1 MLEEFQASLQKE
13 DVSPATV
20 QSYISDIKLFI
31 KWLEESS
38 GMKFKPEHLNDFE
51 IMQYRSH
58 LIAVKR
64 YKPSTV
70 NRKLSAIEKY
80 CRFLVANGL
89 IDKNPAEGVKQI
101 KDETKYGPPKSLTDQ
116 DVNRLRRMIHRLG
129 RKKDIAITE
138 LLLNTGIRVSELCN
152 LTMNDVE
159 ITERKGIIRVMGKG
173 RKYREVP
180 LNSEVRKY
188 LKEYLD
194 VRPYNTSE
202 YVFISQKTGTKM
214 TRTAIY
220 EMLKKYGELAG
231 IKVSPHMLRHTFAT
245 FSLRNK
251 GVDLRT
257 LQDLLGHEDLNT
269 TARYTKPT
277 MEDKARAVENIFD

>member
-1 MLEEFQASLQKE
+1 
-13 DVSPATV
+13 
-20 QSYISDIKLFI
+20 
-31 KWLEESS
+31 
-38 GMKFKPEHLNDFE
+38 
-51 IMQYRSH
+51 
-58 LIAVKR
+58 
-64 YKPSTV
+64 
-70 NRKLSAIEKY
+70 
-80 CRFLVANGL
+80 
-89 IDKNPAEGVKQI
+89 
-101 KDETKYGPPKSLTDQ
+101 
-116 DVNRLRRMIHRLG
+116 MIHRLG